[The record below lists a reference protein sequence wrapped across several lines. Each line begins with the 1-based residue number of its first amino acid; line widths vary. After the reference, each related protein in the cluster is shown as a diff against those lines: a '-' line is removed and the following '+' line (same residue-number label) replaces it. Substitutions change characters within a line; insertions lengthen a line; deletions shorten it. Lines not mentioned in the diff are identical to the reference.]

1 MTAALAWCLLAF
13 VLALVA
19 CTAAGILADERAERK
34 ARHEAEEWAR
44 LHPPQAWRGKRG
56 RV

>member
-19 CTAAGILADERAERK
+19 CTAAGILADERAERQ
-34 ARHEAEEWAR
+34 ARREAEEWAR

-56 RV
+56 RA